1 MSIFPFVNKI
11 GDRDGLLLF
20 ENRVDQLCHVGFFS
34 SEERYASYFKLLYT
48 SYYLDLSEDFIR
60 LQKKINNG
68 DIPLEAEDDEA
79 RLMAYVLFAELG
91 FVVN

>member
-11 GDRDGLLLF
+11 GNRDGLLML
-20 ENRVDQLCHVGFFS
+20 ENRVDQLCQVGFFS
-34 SEERYASYFKLLYT
+34 SEERYISYFKLLYA
-48 SYYLDLSEDFIR
+48 SYYFDLSEDFIR